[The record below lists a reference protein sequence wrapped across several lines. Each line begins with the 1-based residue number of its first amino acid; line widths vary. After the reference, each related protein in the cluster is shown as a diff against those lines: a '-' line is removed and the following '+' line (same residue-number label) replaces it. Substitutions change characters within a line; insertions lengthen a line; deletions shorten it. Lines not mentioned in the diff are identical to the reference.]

1 MWENWVDF
9 RNFLLFLN
17 RFQNEVHFTANCFSD
32 GGSPFSR
39 YVYVA
44 INVQRVNKNHSSLSI
59 WSLLNRYVVVYGIGF
74 GFVTSGSFGKKK
86 KVEQQD
92 KDEDITDIIT
102 SEGEEGWLEK
112 VLKKV
117 NQFNLHF

>member
-1 MWENWVDF
+1 M
-9 RNFLLFLN
+9 
-17 RFQNEVHFTANCFSD
+17 
-32 GGSPFSR
+32 
-39 YVYVA
+39 
-44 INVQRVNKNHSSLSI
+44 SI

-74 GFVTSGSFGKKK
+74 GFVTSGSFGERK
-86 KVEQQD
+86 KVTHED

-117 NQFNLHF
+117 QQFNLHFWITRPKNYQS